1 MRRIMH
7 LIRNIFLLTFFLP
20 AVAFAD
26 DKFIAKAAVVD
37 VESILEHSLA
47 IAEIKKSINIISDRI
62 QGELSA
68 KESDL
73 KIIEAELIQKQGT
86 LSEEEFNSMVAA
98 FNKKVSATQHEMQY
112 RKSALEQAHS
122 AALAEV
128 YQNTTVVISELSK
141 KYGFNIVFPSAQVL
155 FIENDLN
162 ITLEV
167 ITLLNER
174 LKTVEVK
181 YNVEAGNQQ

>member
-1 MRRIMH
+1 M
-7 LIRNIFLLTFFLP
+7 FLP

-26 DKFIAKAAVVD
+26 DKFIAKASVVD
-37 VESILEHSLA
+37 VESILEHSIA
-47 IAEIKKSINIISDRI
+47 IAQIKKSINIISDRI
-62 QGELSA
+62 QEELSV

-73 KIIEAELIQKQGT
+73 KIIEADLIQKRGI
-86 LSEEEFNSMVAA
+86 LSEEEFNNMVAD
-98 FNKKVSATQHEMQY
+98 FNKKVSATQQEMQY
-112 RKSALEQAHS
+112 KKSALEQAHS

-141 KYGFNIVFPSAQVL
+141 KYGFNIVLPSAQVL
-155 FIENDLN
+155 FVENDLN

-167 ITLLNER
+167 ITSLNER

-181 YNVEAGNQQ
+181 YNVEGYQQ